1 MTDIA
6 VDPNVASTEG
16 APKFVYEP
24 DEAAGKFVMLIAQ
37 EDVPTVDG
45 RMFTKGSIDWR
56 ELPIP
61 LTLNRVN
68 TAEGQHKTAVGIG
81 SITRIERQ
89 SGNIYGWG
97 YFSTDEHGQEARK
110 LIKEGMI
117 SNVSADVGGVVAS
130 EFAQE
135 DVPEGVRKLFTKGT
149 IIGVTA
155 LLHSSFNDTKIA
167 VDGDG
172 EAQFAASKV
181 TEVED
186 EEAENE
192 TEAEDNPAEEEAEKS
207 KDAKAL
213 TAAAARGWT
222 PPADAFKN
230 PNLAGPT
237 PLTITDDGRIFGH
250 AAVFGTCHVGYK
262 DRCVTPPRS
271 NKGYAYFNVGEVL
284 TDSGERIPVGRI
296 TANTSHAALELA
308 AQPAK
313 EHYDHTGFAAAY
325 VKAGE
330 DEHGIWFSGVL
341 APDATDAQIA
351 NLRAA
356 SVSGDWRNIGGSLEM
371 VGLLAVNTPGFPVPR
386 MGTGLVAGAQ
396 MSLVAAGMVADS
408 AVELVSNL
416 KTLLANTQVVY
427 HQAHGYHWNVKGS
440 DFAQYHELFGEIYG
454 DLYGSID
461 PLAENIR
468 KLNANAPFS
477 LEAFN
482 SMSTIEISETEDDS
496 AEALGKAL
504 LVSIDKMVESLK
516 ATFNVAAAA
525 GEQGIANF
533 IADRL
538 DASQKWAWQLRSSV
552 ECAECE
558 AEAEDEAGE
567 SESEGEMP
575 NMIADGSEDCG
586 CDDTVGFTAK
596 GKRCDC
602 DSAELSAQEQEECGC
617 GGKKS
622 KKMESFAY
630 NGGAPVNWVTDLDQ
644 NFLNGVNEHLKA
656 ILSLTDQA
664 NNWGSRLS
672 MNVQSYSA
680 YIKSVILAE
689 VDQINRSLGKP
700 TAPITAPD
708 EQDNEVPA
716 MAYEVELALLDL
728 DLELGL

>member
-6 VDPNVASTEG
+6 VDPSVASTHE

-37 EDVPTVDG
+37 EGVPTVDG
-45 RMFTKGSIDWR
+45 RMFTAGSIDWR
-56 ELPIP
+56 ELPMP

-68 TAEGQHKTAVGIG
+68 SAEGQHKTAVGIG
-81 SITRIERQ
+81 AITRIERQ
-89 SGNIYGWG
+89 DGNIYGWG
-97 YFSTDEHGQEARK
+97 YFSTDEHGQDARK

-117 SNVSADVGGVVAS
+117 SNVSADVGGVISS
-130 EFAQE
+130 EFAE
-135 DVPEGVRKLFTKGT
+135 TEVPEGVRKLFTKGT

-172 EAQFAASKV
+172 TQFAAAKV

-186 EEAENE
+186 DEDEMEEDEVEEADE
-192 TEAEDNPAEEEAEKS
+192 TEDED
-207 KDAKAL
+207 AL

-230 PNLAGPT
+230 PNLSRPT
-237 PLTITDDGRIFGH
+237 PLTITDDGRVFGH

-271 NKGYAYFNVGEVL
+271 NKGYSYFNVGEVL
-284 TDSGERIPVGRI
+284 TDSGDHVPVGRI

-330 DEHGIWFSGVL
+330 DEHGIWFAGVV

-356 SVSGDWRNIGGSLEM
+356 GVSGDWRNIGGNLEM

-396 MSLVAAGMVADS
+396 MSLVAAGMVAEEVVDL
-408 AVELVSNL
+408 ANTL
-416 KTLLANTQVVY
+416 KGLLADTQVVY

-440 DFAQYHELFGEIYG
+440 DFAQYHELFGGISD
-454 DLYGSID
+454 DLHGSID

-468 KLNANAPFS
+468 KLNADAPFS
-477 LEAFN
+477 LESFSAL
-482 SMSTIEISETEDDS
+482 SSIGVPDTEDDS
-496 AEALGKAL
+496 PEELAKAL
-504 LVSIDKMVESLK
+504 LVSIDQMVESLK
-516 ATFNVAAAA
+516 QAFDVADRS

-533 IADRL
+533 VADRL
-538 DASQKWAWQLRSSV
+538 DATQKWAWQLRSSV
-552 ECAECE
+552 
-558 AEAEDEAGE
+558 
-567 SESEGEMP
+567 
-575 NMIADGSEDCG
+575 DCG
-586 CDDTVGFTAK
+586 CGCGGDCDGETDLPSIPGMTAAADDDDCGCSDEVGFTVS

-602 DSAELSAQEQEECGC
+602 ESEELSAQESEECGC
-617 GGKKS
+617 GS
-622 KKMESFAY
+622 KKMKKKGKYMENFAF
-630 NGGAPVNWVTDLDQ
+630 NGGTPVNWTTDLDQ
-644 NFLNGVNEHLKA
+644 NVLNGVNEHLKQ
-656 ILSLTDQA
+656 IIELTEQT
-664 NNWGSRLS
+664 NQMGSRIS
-672 MNVQSYSA
+672 MQVQGYTSY
-680 YIKSVILAE
+680 LRGMLGPE
-689 VDQINRSLGKP
+689 VGFINRSLGLP
-700 TAPITAPD
+700 GEPETPPD
-708 EQDNEVPA
+708 EQTNSVPD
-716 MAYEVELALLDL
+716 MAYEVQLALLDF
-728 DLELGL
+728 DMELGL